1 MSARLALALSLS
13 LGLAACAT
21 TAPPPDRLQIVQLSL
36 SAKPEPCDWSGHYE
50 PTNVP
55 DQFSL
60 GATYWPHTMPRSRPW
75 NRKAQGPLTLYGTN
89 TLFLASETSP
99 VICLRL
105 FKRASAFVTG
115 DTARVTAVRLDKSLK
130 HLELGFRTSASVQT
144 VSLEMIGG
152 RFVETSPTA
161 ENPTQIAPDNT
172 QIHSL
177 SLDVSSGRKEG
188 RLPRLSFTHSTIM
201 ALVATETTSHDA
213 GQQALKTLLSESFLA
228 SSEALTA
235 PLHQA
240 LDLADRHRL
249 GGEGH
254 DRIGQSTDADDQ
266 QHGQLLGPVAT
277 GNRRHDLFDRCLNIG
292 SAP

>member
-105 FKRASAFVTG
+105 FKRASAFVTGIGPVAVVEILPDG

-228 SSEALTA
+228 SSEA
-235 PLHQA
+235 HF
-240 LDLADRHRL
+240 R
-249 GGEGH
+249 
-254 DRIGQSTDADDQ
+254 DQ
-266 QHGQLLGPVAT
+266 TLILRPRQTP
-277 GNRRHDLFDRCLNIG
+277 NG
-292 SAP
+292 SASPGA